1 MLDHRYPPCSIQ
13 RAATQDTISTQRVRG
28 EDNHKIN
35 DVRMGGWTTVTI
47 NGGRETVN
55 GVNEG

>member
-1 MLDHRYPPCSIQ
+1 MLDHRYLPIPRRGPQ
-13 RAATQDTISTQRVRG
+13 QDTISTQRVRG
-28 EDNHKIN
+28 EDIHKIN